1 MARKEDQPSK
11 EAHYTNPEPFNHG
24 TTSINYLEI
33 PIFVREQ
40 LSDIL
45 KKGWGVDGFSSIGQA
60 YSQAEISSNN
70 FRVISDSGNHLLKLC
85 KINSPADQEIVTGSI
100 LFCKDNGVLVPT
112 VIPTADGSKF
122 SVVDDKVFCLFDFI
136 DGEHFDGSRAEL
148 LDVASQLPKFNEVLA
163 GLPLKKSIQGS
174 KGTIVQHDWETLGRI
189 IQMVRTN
196 RKISRFDQEVSEIAD
211 EVEKESESLRS
222 GRVGDLPFQ
231 VVHIDLHPHNLLF
244 DTQGKKLRAFIDFD
258 SLEFTQ
264 RIRGVAFA
272 MHRVARTFG
281 DLTERKS
288 DSGADMGER
297 AKLFIDHYAEVGG
310 LTSEEIEAIPMI
322 VKDEALRRIVIVLN
336 EHYLKGNSRSDYDFR
351 KQLVTLREAKIFED
365 FVS

>member
-1 MARKEDQPSK
+1 MARKEDPSSK

-24 TTSINYLEI
+24 TASINYLEV
-33 PIFVREQ
+33 PISVREQ
-40 LSDIL
+40 LSDML
-45 KKGWGVDGFSSIGQA
+45 KKGWSVDGISSIGQA

-70 FRVISDSGNHLLKLC
+70 FRVISDSGNYLLKLSN
-85 KINSPADQEIVTGSI
+85 INSPANQEIVTGSI
-100 LFCKDNGVLVPT
+100 LFCKENGVLVPT
-112 VIPTADGSKF
+112 VIPTPDGSKF
-122 SVVDDKVFCLFDFI
+122 SVVDGKVFCLFDFI
-136 DGEHFDGSRAEL
+136 DGEHFDGSQVEL

-163 GLPLKKSIQGS
+163 AVPLEESIQRS
-174 KGTIVQHDWETLGRI
+174 KGTIVQHDWQTLGRI

-211 EVEKESESLRS
+211 EVEKESNSLRS

-231 VVHIDLHPHNLLF
+231 VVHTDLHPHNLLF
-244 DTQGKKLRAFIDFD
+244 DKKTKKLMAFIDFD

-264 RIRGVAFA
+264 RIRSVAFA

-281 DLTERKS
+281 NLTERKS

-310 LTSEEIEAIPMI
+310 LNSEEIGAIPMI
-322 VKDEALRRIVIVLN
+322 VKDEALRRVVIVLN
-336 EHYLKGNSRSDYDFR
+336 EHYLKGHSQSDYDFR
-351 KQLVTLREAKIFED
+351 KQLVTLREAKFFED
-365 FVS
+365 FVG